1 MEYKIIHIDKA
12 VYFRRAYNADY
23 YKNNKERISIRN
35 AQRVDCPICFKDLG
49 RANLSRHIKSQHNN
63 NIKYNNKI

>member
-1 MEYKIIHIDKA
+1 MEYKIIFVDKT
-12 VYFRRAYNADY
+12 VYYRRAYSAAY
-23 YKNNKERISIRN
+23 YKKNKEYISIRN

-49 RANLSRHIKSQHNN
+49 RANLTRHIKSQHNN